1 MGNVLDIFNQR
12 VMLDYT
18 RTVEKPPFALEALF
32 PERKQFDLKFTQLQ
46 GAGSLPVAATV
57 HAFDTE
63 AEIGSRQAESRDLEL
78 FLIKRKLQLKEEQII
93 ALESP
98 RNQAEKNYLMNYV
111 FNDVDTLTTGVKAR
125 VEAMRG
131 EALANGT
138 IEVKENN
145 LSLKV
150 DYGVPATNQEALSG
164 TNLWTSA
171 ESDPFDDMAR
181 WNDVL
186 GTNPTRA
193 LTSRKV
199 LMALLRHPLT
209 KSALGKGDSGIVTIA
224 DLNGFLVELGLPQ
237 IATYDETYRVQKA
250 DGTYETKR
258 YFPEN
263 KFVMFSDNIL
273 GETIYGPTAEEIR
286 LTRDPSIEITMDD
299 KVLAMVYEE
308 NVDPVGTWI
317 KAVATAVPSF
327 PAANEVFQAKPVE

>member
-18 RTVEKPPFALEALF
+18 RAVEKPVFALEALF

-164 TNLWTSA
+164 DNLWTSDK
-171 ESDPFDDMAR
+171 SDPFDDMAR
-181 WNDVL
+181 WADVL

-209 KSALGKGDSGIVTIA
+209 KSALGKGDSGIVTIT

-237 IATYDETYRVQKA
+237 IATYDDTYRVQKA

-286 LTRDPSIEITMDD
+286 LTRDPSIDITMYD

-327 PAANEVFQAKPVE
+327 PAANEIFQAKPVE